1 MPETGGSGCPDFLKS
16 NRVHANQGA
25 MDTGLGTM

>member
-1 MPETGGSGCPDFLKS
+1 MPETGGSGCPGFLKP
-16 NRVHANQGA
+16 NLVHANQDT